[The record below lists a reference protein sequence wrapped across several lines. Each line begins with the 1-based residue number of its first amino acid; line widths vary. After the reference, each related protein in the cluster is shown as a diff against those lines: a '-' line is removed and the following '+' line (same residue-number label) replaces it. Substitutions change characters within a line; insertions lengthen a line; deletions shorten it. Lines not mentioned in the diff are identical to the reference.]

1 MAIISRSCAT
11 LDLSC
16 PTSEVSGATLMEEMD
31 GDATSITLSARV
43 ASASKSMSPEEA
55 RIIRTCP
62 GSRCRKNSLRNVL
75 SGSGPAASPS
85 NCCDRCRSWEGGTV
99 AQFGG
104 GVVRRQLSA

>member
-31 GDATSITLSARV
+31 GDATPITLSARV
-43 ASASKSMSPEEA
+43 ASASKGMSPEEA

-62 GSRCRKNSLRNVL
+62 GSRCRKNSLRNVCQGWVRLRHPVTAAIVAGVGRGYGRPVL
-75 SGSGPAASPS
+75 S
-85 NCCDRCRSWEGGTV
+85 
-99 AQFGG
+99 
-104 GVVRRQLSA
+104 L